1 MSKRFSA
8 ARVLIVSGLAA
19 YLLLG
24 SLSTGGVAP
33 PIGVLL
39 LVLVLW
45 FSVYRLRHKGL
56 SNRELVTK
64 MRADLKETLEG
75 IEERLGR
82 EEAQRRAA
90 EEHERRVRVEREK
103 RRAEGERKK
112 ASITARD
119 PAVSR
124 YAEMIESR
132 VREGE
137 RTIQGS
143 EGQ

>member
-1 MSKRFSA
+1 MYKRFSA

-24 SLSTGGVAP
+24 SLSLGGVGP
-33 PIGVLL
+33 PIGVLF

-45 FSVYRLRHKGL
+45 FSVYRVWHKGL
-56 SNRELVTK
+56 GNRELVTK
-64 MRADLKETLEG
+64 MQADLKGTLEG
-75 IEERLGR
+75 IEERMAQK
-82 EEAQRRAA
+82 EARRRAA
-90 EEHERRVRVEREK
+90 EEHEEQARIEREK
-103 RRAEGERKK
+103 RRVEGERRKTSK
-112 ASITARD
+112 AARD

-124 YAEMIESR
+124 YAEMIENR

-137 RTIQGS
+137 RTIRGS

>member
-1 MSKRFSA
+1 MYKRFSA
-8 ARVLIVSGLAA
+8 ARVLIVSGVAA

-24 SLSTGGVAP
+24 SLSLGGVGP

-45 FSVYRLRHKGL
+45 FSVYRFRHKGL
-56 SNRELVTK
+56 SKGELVTK
-64 MRADLKETLEG
+64 MRADLKQMLEG
-75 IEERLGR
+75 IEERLAR
-82 EEAQRRAA
+82 KETQRRAA
-90 EEHERRVRVEREK
+90 EEHELQVRVEREK

-124 YAEMIESR
+124 YAEMIENR
-132 VREGE
+132 
-137 RTIQGS
+137 
-143 EGQ
+143 

>member
-1 MSKRFSA
+1 MGKRFTA
-8 ARVLIVSGLAA
+8 VRVLVVSVLAA

-24 SLSTGGVAP
+24 ALSTGGVAL

-39 LVLVLW
+39 LVFILW
-45 FSVYRLRHKGL
+45 FSMYRVRHKG
-56 SNRELVTK
+56 SGNRELVTK
-64 MRADLKETLEG
+64 MHADLKGTLKR
-75 IEERLGR
+75 IEKRIAQ

-90 EEHERRVRVEREK
+90 EEHEERARVEREK
-103 RRAEGERKK
+103 RRVEGERRK

-124 YAEMIESR
+124 YAEMIENK

-137 RTIQGS
+137 RTIRGI
-143 EGQ
+143 EGP

>member
-1 MSKRFSA
+1 MYKRFSA

-24 SLSTGGVAP
+24 SLSLGGMGP
-33 PIGVLL
+33 PIGVLF

-45 FSVYRLRHKGL
+45 FSVYRFRHKAL
-56 SNRELVTK
+56 TNRELVTK
-64 MRADLKETLEG
+64 MRADLKEMLQG
-75 IEERLGR
+75 IEERMAR

-119 PAVSR
+119 P
-124 YAEMIESR
+124 
-132 VREGE
+132 
-137 RTIQGS
+137 
-143 EGQ
+143 

>member
-33 PIGVLL
+33 PIGVLF

-45 FSVYRLRHKGL
+45 FSVYRFRHKGL
-56 SNRELVTK
+56 SNGELVTK

-75 IEERLGR
+75 IEERWGR
-82 EEAQRRAA
+82 EETQRRAA
-90 EEHERRVRVEREK
+90 EKHERRVRVEREK

-124 YAEMIESR
+124 YAEMIENR

-137 RTIQGS
+137 RTTRAS